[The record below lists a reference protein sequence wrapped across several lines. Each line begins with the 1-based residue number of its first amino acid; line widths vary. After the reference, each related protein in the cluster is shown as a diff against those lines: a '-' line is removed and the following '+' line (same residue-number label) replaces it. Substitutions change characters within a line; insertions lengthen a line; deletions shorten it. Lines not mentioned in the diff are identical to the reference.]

1 MKNKLFYWKYKLIL
15 FYLAH
20 EAEIVCSLQAIAF
33 AVLIVIFGD
42 ASILTAAALAVFVI
56 ALEWCLAPIIKK
68 QEKKRRIQEYLK
80 EAESEKTE

>member
-20 EAEIVCSLQAIAF
+20 EAEIICSLQAIVF

-42 ASILTAAALAVFVI
+42 ASILAAAALAIFVI
-56 ALEWCLAPIIKK
+56 VLEWCLAPVIKK
-68 QEKKRRIQEYLK
+68 QEKKRRIREYLK
-80 EAESEKTE
+80 EVENEKTE